1 MSKLGRIHARS
12 SRRFI
17 EVKNDFINVSRN
29 FYDLPIGLFLLVACL
44 AASAQT
50 VAIAERPTLS
60 PGDTWTYRVL
70 DGWSGVEQSQST
82 RTFLEKNG
90 DRLKFSRT
98 NDPSDADS
106 FENLDL
112 NPCRSLKNSTD
123 VTCAGPFSFPLT
135 VGQKIIYENQVFSNK
150 LGHAAGTCIVK
161 VIEKV
166 TVPAG
171 IFDTFRIDCDEQ
183 WIRKLEGSGGGT
195 TKYTLWYSPIVKRS
209 VKSHVELTWNS
220 KLQNK
225 QINELVSFKIQ

>member
-1 MSKLGRIHARS
+1 VG
-12 SRRFI
+12 
-17 EVKNDFINVSRN
+17 
-29 FYDLPIGLFLLVACL
+29 
-44 AASAQT
+44 ASFAQT
-50 VAIAERPTLS
+50 NTTAERPALTA
-60 PGDTWTYRVL
+60 GDAWTYRQM

-98 NDPSDADS
+98 DDPSDADS

-123 VTCAGPFSFPLT
+123 VTCAGPLSFPLT
-135 VGQKIIYENQVFSNK
+135 VGQKILYENLVFSNK

-171 IFDTFRIDCDEQ
+171 TFDSFRIDCDEQ

-209 VKSHVELTWNS
+209 VKAHVEQTWNS

-225 QINELVSFKIQ
+225 RISELVSYKIQ